1 MGLYAKNGLYNGYDK
16 KNKEREVL
24 DYYATPTEEVE
35 NILETLNINLNDLV
49 ILEPC
54 AGGGHMAKGIENYC
68 KNNNYIPKV
77 IIKTDIMDRGCE
89 GCLCGP
95 EYDFF
100 SDDYP
105 CDKADIIIMNPPYS
119 CIEGFMIRAL
129 EIAPI
134 VIMLGRTQTLEGKD
148 RYANVFKE
156 NPPTEI
162 YQYVDRINCWK
173 NGEKPK
179 TSSAQ
184 AYAWYVWNRNLQ
196 YKGATWLKW
205 IRRK

>member
-1 MGLYAKNGLYNGYDK
+1 MGLYTTNGLYNGYDK
-16 KNKEREVL
+16 KNKEREAL
-24 DYYATPTEEVE
+24 DYYATPTLEVE
-35 NILETLNINLNDLV
+35 NILETLNIDLNDKI

-54 AGGGHMAKGIENYC
+54 AGGGHMVQGIENYC
-68 KNNNYIPKV
+68 INNNYTPKK
-77 IIKTDIMDRGCE
+77 IIKTDIANRGCP
-89 GCLCGP
+89 GCLSGK

-100 SDDYP
+100 SDEYP
-105 CDKADIIIMNPPYS
+105 INEADIIIMNPPYS

-148 RYANVFKE
+148 RYENVFKE
-156 NPPTEI
+156 NPPSII

-179 TSSAQ
+179 QSSAQ
-184 AYAWYVWNRNLQ
+184 AYAWFIWDKEKIGTILC
-196 YKGATWLKW
+196 WL
-205 IRRK
+205 RRKS